1 MLLSPV
7 WSAPAKRQTTRCQTT
22 GALSRSGPPFWAV
35 ALHGPGSVLARP
47 GPGPNQI
54 PDLLRW
60 MLQKSTRFE
69 IHQFGNA
76 ETNLH
81 TSAAEYVFICVS

>member
-7 WSAPAKRQTTRCQTT
+7 WSAPAKRQMTRCQTT

-47 GPGPNQI
+47 GPGPYKI
-54 PDLLRW
+54 PDLFLW
-60 MLQKSTRFE
+60 MSQKSTEFE
-69 IHQFGNA
+69 INQFGNA
-76 ETNLH
+76 ETNLN
-81 TSAAEYVFICVS
+81 TSAAEYVCLSVS